1 MSVMNAVPPILK
13 LDNTGSPTSWIH
25 YVDAV
30 RLYTSNRVIAALGT
44 ESFLIRG
51 GLNAKTGLQSK
62 VDVASIVLT
71 RGKSKHSSFEANFI
85 PHLTN
90 RALFGRDGHI
100 CLYCG
105 KQFPQSMLTRD
116 HVIPLSRGGLD
127 SWVNVV
133 SACFRCN
140 NLKGNKTPTEWGKHE
155 LLAVP
160 YVPNKAEYLFLQ
172 NRHIIADQQAFL
184 LARFRKN
191 SLLAVRINTPTY

>member
-1 MSVMNAVPPILK
+1 MNAVPPILK
-13 LDNTGSPTSWIH
+13 LDHTGSPTSWIH

-30 RLYTSNRVIAALGT
+30 RLYTSDRVIAVLGT

-51 GLNAKTGLQSK
+51 GINAKTGCQSK
-62 VDVASIVLT
+62 IDVASIVLT
-71 RGKSKHSSFEANFI
+71 RGKSKCSNYVI

-90 RALFGRDGHI
+90 KALFRRDGHI

-105 KQFPQSMLTRD
+105 EQFPRSMLTRD
-116 HVIPLSRGGLD
+116 HVIPLSRGGDD

-133 SACFRCN
+133 SACFSCN
-140 NLKGNKTPTEWGKHE
+140 NRKGNKTPTEWGKHQ

-160 YVPNKAEYLFLQ
+160 YVPNRAEYLFLQ

-191 SLLAVRINTPTY
+191 SLLAVRINTAT